1 MSPKDEVHIIV
12 FTNRNG
18 KIVDTDRKTI
28 TERINIMIQIKNG
41 RLQKYG
47 LSFALPEGFFLETQ
61 SEVGQEDG
69 LEFWSEDETL
79 QMHIDFFC
87 DEENSEETLKSW
99 FLPDSVTGSFNF
111 VLLEPISPVSLDG
124 ISGYTAIYR
133 SGDDSEEH
141 KEYYELRLDLGK
153 TEDGYL
159 QFAIV
164 LQVHKGNVYEV
175 VYSSLFRNILKNI
188 EKV

>member
-12 FTNRNG
+12 FTNQYG
-18 KIVDTDRKTI
+18 KIVDTDRKAI

-47 LSFALPEGFFLETQ
+47 LAFALPEGFFLETQ
-61 SEVGQEDG
+61 TEVGQEDG
-69 LEFWSEDETL
+69 LEFWSEDEAL

-87 DEENSEETLKSW
+87 DDENSEETLKSW
-99 FLPDSVTGSFNF
+99 FLPDPVTGAFNY

-133 SGDDSEEH
+133 SSDDGEKHE
-141 KEYYELRLDLGK
+141 EYYELRLDLGK

-164 LQVHKGNVYEV
+164 LQVHKGNVYDV
-175 VYSSLFRNILKNI
+175 VNSSLFRNILKNI
-188 EKV
+188 EKG